1 MVGRIV
7 FRCLMLTVVVEDL
20 PVLSVLVLGLP
31 TPSRLRKRP
40 NRSKWT
46 KGSEKEKRTVRKGLK
61 NLRKRPERGANRS
74 KRTRCSEK
82 KGQTARKGLSKESV
96 KRGLTVRKG
105 LKNLRKKREL
115 LERVGNLRRGA
126 NRSKGNAR
134 KMMNRS
140 KGTKALEEEVRTA
153 PKGL

>member
-61 NLRKRPERGANRS
+61 NLRKRCEP
-74 KRTRCSEK
+74 
-82 KGQTARKGLSKESV
+82 
-96 KRGLTVRKG
+96 
-105 LKNLRKKREL
+105 
-115 LERVGNLRRGA
+115 LERDERSLRSDPFERDK
-126 NRSKGNAR
+126 RI
-134 KMMNRS
+134 
-140 KGTKALEEEVRTA
+140 
-153 PKGL
+153 